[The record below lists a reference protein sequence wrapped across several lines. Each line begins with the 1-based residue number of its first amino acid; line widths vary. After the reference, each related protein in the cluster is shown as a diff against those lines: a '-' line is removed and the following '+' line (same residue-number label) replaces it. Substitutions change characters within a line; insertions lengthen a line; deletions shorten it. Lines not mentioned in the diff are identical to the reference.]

1 MRRNGRDE
9 RRRRVLR
16 EDQAGG
22 EQRPEPSVRVDR
34 DSPYQESARSDQQPK
49 ILDFVP
55 RRAGVIF
62 VIFMLQLSAVA
73 TLQSLHWA
81 FFEASARMDRDW
93 LAYFNMGRDGSL
105 ASWLIA
111 VWFLVAAALC
121 GVLFSIRRHRR
132 DDFQGRY
139 RVWAWLG
146 VFLVA
151 ASGCAVSGFDGFA
164 GEVVRRLAP
173 EMGTLGHFQWS
184 GLQWSVALVAL
195 VAVVV
200 STRMWFEFRESRAA
214 TGLVV
219 LTLVVFAIAGAY
231 RLEWIP
237 NGAFEVRWLSVS
249 LGTLGATLLV
259 ASCLVFCRFV
269 ILDAHGE
276 IERRQSRRS
285 RRQEAAESA
294 AQEPSDDAG
303 RDDRSARRH
312 KKRRG
317 DGESEETEAETGSQ
331 PKPMPKSKP
340 KVEDEEADSGQSQSG
355 QSQSAGRRK
364 SPLGGHRKNGEQ
376 EHSAKAE
383 PPTQSQKPPTVR
395 IQRDTVED
403 PGNGPDDDLS
413 EEQLARMSK
422 AERRRHRKQQKKR
435 RAA

>member
-34 DSPYQESARSDQQPK
+34 DNPYQESARSEQQPK
-49 ILDFVP
+49 FLDFVP
-55 RRAGVIF
+55 LRAGVIF
-62 VIFMLQLSAVA
+62 VIFILQLNALA

-93 LAYFNMGRDGSL
+93 LAFFNMGRDGSL

-146 VFLVA
+146 AFLVA
-151 ASGCAVSGFDGFA
+151 ASACAVSGFDGFA

-173 EMGTLGHFQWS
+173 DMGLLGRVQWS

-195 VAVVV
+195 LAVVV
-200 STRMWFEFRESRAA
+200 SARMWFEFRESRAA
-214 TGLVV
+214 TCLVG
-219 LTLVVFAIAGAY
+219 LTLVVFAMAGAY

-237 NGAFEVRWLSVS
+237 NGPFEVRWLSVS

-285 RRQEAAESA
+285 RRQEAAENEA
-294 AQEPSDDAG
+294 REPSDDAG
-303 RDDRSARRH
+303 QDDRSTRRR
-312 KKRRG
+312 KKRRSNG
-317 DGESEETEAETGSQ
+317 DSEETEAETESQ
-331 PKPMPKSKP
+331 TKPKSKSKP
-340 KVEDEEADSGQSQSG
+340 KPKVEAEEADSTESQSG
-355 QSQSAGRRK
+355 GRRK
-364 SPLGGHRKNGEQ
+364 SPLGGRRKNRDQAGGAEAASAEQ
-376 EHSAKAE
+376 
-383 PPTQSQKPPTVR
+383 PPTVR

-403 PGNGPDDDLS
+403 PAAGADELS
-413 EEQLARMSK
+413 EEQLAQMSK
-422 AERRRHRKQQKKR
+422 AERRRYRKQRKR